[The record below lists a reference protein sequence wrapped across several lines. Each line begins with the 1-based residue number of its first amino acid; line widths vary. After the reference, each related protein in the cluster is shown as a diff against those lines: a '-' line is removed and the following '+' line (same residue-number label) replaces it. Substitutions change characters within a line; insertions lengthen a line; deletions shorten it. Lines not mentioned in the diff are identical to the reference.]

1 MAEEIK
7 YNFKEKLVI
16 YSVASI
22 VGMLVIVLALL
33 LAAAVCLATDASDSY
48 STLVSGICL
57 GVGSLACG
65 YLSSKKIG
73 RAGLINGAFSGII
86 ICLVVFVS
94 SLFISENSF
103 SLVGISHLLIVL
115 ISAAIGGILGVNFSK
130 KKRII

>member
-22 VGMLVIVLALL
+22 VGILVIMLSVL

-48 STLVSGICL
+48 STLISGICL
-57 GVGSLACG
+57 GLGSLVCG

-73 RAGLINGAFSGII
+73 RAGLINGALSGLV
-86 ICLVVFVS
+86 ICLVVFVV
-94 SLFISENSF
+94 SLFISGNSF
-103 SLVGISHLLIVL
+103 TLVGISHLLIVL
-115 ISAAIGGILGVNFSK
+115 ITAAIGGILGVNFSK